1 VLGLLLIL
9 IGGSACGGAAPAPR
23 PAGPGEAVPVA
34 LKGDAEKGKQLY
46 LSTCAPCHG
55 PDAKG
60 VQGLGQ
66 NLTTSAFVRQQTD
79 EQLLEFLKKGRMPT
93 DPANVTGM
101 AMPPKGG
108 NPDLTDQDLADII
121 AFIRTLNPHQP

>member
-1 VLGLLLIL
+1 
-9 IGGSACGGAAPAPR
+9 
-23 PAGPGEAVPVA
+23 
-34 LKGDAEKGKQLY
+34 
-46 LSTCAPCHG
+46 
-55 PDAKG
+55 

-108 NPDLTDQDLADII
+108 NPDLTDQDLTDII
-121 AFIRTLNPHQP
+121 AFLRTLNPYRP